1 MCLCVCVCVCVFS
14 HSVMSD
20 SVACQA
26 PLSMKF
32 YRQKSWSGLPFPTP
46 GDLPNP
52 VIEPMSLASPAL
64 AGRFF
69 ITLPP
74 GEPHYS
80 LGNTNENHKEIGY
93 ILCII
98 LY

>member
-1 MCLCVCVCVCVFS
+1 MCVCACVLSQSVVF
-14 HSVMSD
+14 D

-26 PLSMKF
+26 SLSMKF
-32 YRQKSWSGLPFPTP
+32 YRQESWSGLPFSMPI
-46 GDLPNP
+46 DLPNLG
-52 VIEPMSLASPAL
+52 IEPMSLASPAL

-74 GEPHYS
+74 GESHYS
-80 LGNTNENHKEIGY
+80 LQNTNENHKEIGY
-93 ILCII
+93 ILYII